1 MIMLGV
7 IEKVVVPS
15 NRKKSTNT
23 SVKCFRLVK
32 HDVSTP
38 PESGVAVSDMDDDVD
53 DVLLGSM
60 KYSGLAT
67 TCAN

>member
-1 MIMLGV
+1 MIMQGV

-15 NRKKSTNT
+15 NRKKSVNT

-38 PESGVAVSDMDDDVD
+38 PENGVVVSDMDDDVD
-53 DVLLGSM
+53 DALISRM
-60 KYSGLAT
+60 ECSE
-67 TCAN
+67 